1 MVADLSKY
9 AGREQAWVKH
19 FFLEGYLESLA
30 HKAASKFEEIC
41 YVDGF
46 SGPWQSSGENFED
59 TSFGIALNTLRKAK
73 GAWKALNREVRV
85 SAYLVEKNRDA
96 YAQLEAIKSKYPD
109 IAIHTYHGDF
119 VTKVEQLRNEIPKE
133 AFAFLF
139 VDPKGWA
146 IEMKELAPLLSRA
159 NSEVLF
165 NFMFDFI
172 NRAAA
177 MQNNRALME
186 ALGRLMPY
194 GEWQARLP
202 AAATPEERRL
212 VLVDAFR
219 ETLATLGNYQF
230 VADIPVLRP
239 LQDRTLYPLVYATR
253 HPTGL
258 EVFRSWHVKTER
270 AQASTR
276 STTKR
281 AQEQATTQ
289 QGVLFDDDVPLGPN
303 LSERFLEDERRAAR
317 TVLLSLAP
325 LAPQSITYGSLWP
338 QVLAQHVVTRADVNA
353 IAAELRKEGKLTFLD
368 WGDRDRV
375 PKDPYRASRKPVGSA
390 LI

>member
-9 AGREQAWVKH
+9 VGREQAWVKH
-19 FFLEGYLESLA
+19 YFLEGYLESLA
-30 HKAASKFEEIC
+30 HKAAGKFDEIC

-85 SAYLVEKNRDA
+85 SAYLVEKNREA
-96 YAQLEAIKSKYPD
+96 YARLEAIRSRYPD
-109 IAIHTYHGDF
+109 ISINTYQGDF
-119 VTKVEQLRNEIPKE
+119 VTKVEQLRSEIPKE

-139 VDPKGWA
+139 IDPKGWA
-146 IEMKELAPLLSRA
+146 IDMKELGPLLARP

-177 MQNNRALME
+177 MQNNRPLVE

-194 GEWQARLP
+194 GEWQTGLS
-202 AAATPEERRL
+202 AATTPEERRR

-219 ETLATLGNYQF
+219 ETLATLGNYQY

-239 LQDRTLYPLVYATR
+239 LQDRTLYCLVYATR
-253 HPTGL
+253 HTAGL
-258 EVFRSWHVKTER
+258 EVFRNWHVKTER
-270 AQASTR
+270 AQATTR
-276 STTKR
+276 NTAKR
-281 AQEQATTQ
+281 AQEQASTS
-289 QGVLFDDDVPLGPN
+289 QGELFGDDVPLAPN
-303 LSERFLEDERRAAR
+303 PSEKFLADERRSAR
-317 TVLLSLAP
+317 TVLLSLTP
-325 LAPQSITYGSLWP
+325 LAPQSITYGALWP
-338 QVLAQHVVTRADVNA
+338 QALAQHAVTHADVNA

-368 WGDRDRV
+368 WGNRDRV
-375 PKDPYRASRKPVGSA
+375 PKDTYRASRKPTNSSP
-390 LI
+390 I